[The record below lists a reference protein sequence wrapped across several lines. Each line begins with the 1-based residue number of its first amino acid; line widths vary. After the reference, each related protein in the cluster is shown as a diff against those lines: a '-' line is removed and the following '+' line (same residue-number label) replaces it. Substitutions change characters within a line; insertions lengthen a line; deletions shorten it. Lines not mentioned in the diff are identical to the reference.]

1 MVQLAE
7 APTRVPSLSEADL
20 CQSVCRE
27 SFYKFVQEFW
37 EVIIPEDPVWN
48 WHVKYLCDE
57 LQAMAELV
65 FKRKKKLHDLIV
77 NIPPGTTKSTI
88 CSVMFPA
95 WVWTRMPEARIIS
108 ASYEHGLALNFARKS
123 RDIILS
129 EKYQATFRFKLDPK
143 TKKWRPS
150 TDKDAA
156 PIVLQDDQNAKSHY
170 ENMAKGDRK
179 AVGAGGNITGSHA
192 HFILV
197 DDPLNPKEAVS
208 EAGLKRVNRWM
219 TETLPSR
226 KVDKAVTPT
235 ILIMQRLHQDDP
247 TGHLLAKAKDNV
259 KHICLPAEK
268 SDLVRPA
275 RLKLKYVNGLLDPV
289 RLSPEVLKEARDDL
303 LEYGY
308 AGQFMQSPVPLG
320 GGSFKVE
327 RLSFDTPPIAW
338 RRKVRYWDKA
348 GTSGGGAFTAG
359 VLMGED
365 MKGRFWVLDVIRG
378 QWDSGRREDTI
389 KATAMLDKKNVYVGV
404 EQEPGSGGKESAEAT
419 VRRLAGYR
427 VKIDRVTGSKELRAD
442 PFSSQVNSG
451 NVSIKKDAPWV
462 PAFLDE
468 MRFFPYS
475 RYKDQIDAASGAFAR
490 LIQLRRIVGAV
501 QDNTEE

>member
-1 MVQLAE
+1 MVALRE
-7 APTRVPSLSEADL
+7 PCLDEADL

-37 EVIIPEDPVWN
+37 EVIIPEEPVWN

-65 FKRKKKLHDLIV
+65 FQRKKKLHDLII

-88 CSVMFPA
+88 CSIMFPA
-95 WVWTRMPEARIIS
+95 WVWTRMPEARLITASFEII
-108 ASYEHGLALNFARKS
+108 LALTFARKA
-123 RDIILS
+123 RDIIQS
-129 EKYQATFRFKLDPK
+129 EKYQTTFRFKQDPK

-150 TDKDAA
+150 TEKDAVS
-156 PIVLQDDQNAKSHY
+156 IVLKEDQNAKGFY
-170 ENMAKGDRK
+170 ENTMQGDRK
-179 AVGAGGNITGSHA
+179 TVGAGGNITGSHA

-197 DDPLNPKEAVS
+197 DDPINPKKALED
-208 EAGLKRVNRWM
+208 KNRKKVNEWM

-226 KVDKAVTPT
+226 KVSKEITPT

-247 TGHLLAKAKDNV
+247 TGHMLSKKKENV

-268 SDLVRPA
+268 SDLVKPA
-275 RLKLKYVNGLLDPV
+275 RLKLKYVDGLLDPV
-289 RLSPEVLKEARDDL
+289 RLNREVLQEARNDL

-308 AGQFMQSPVPLG
+308 AGQFMQSPVPAG
-320 GGSFKVE
+320 GGQFKVE
-327 RLSFDTPPIAW
+327 RLVFDTPPIRW

-348 GTSGGGAFTAG
+348 GTAGGGAHTAG

-365 MKGRFWVLDVIRG
+365 TKGRFWILDVIRG
-378 QWDSGRREDTI
+378 QWDSGAREDTI
-389 KATAMLDKKNVYVGV
+389 KQTAELDKKTVYIGV

-427 VKIDRVTGSKELRAD
+427 VKVDKVTGSKELRAD

-451 NVSIKKDAPWV
+451 NVSVKKDAPWI
-462 PAFLDE
+462 PALLDE
-468 MRFFPYS
+468 MRFFPFS
-475 RYKDQIDAASGAFAR
+475 TYKDQVDAASGAFAR
-490 LIQLRRIVGAV
+490 LVQLRRLVGAV
-501 QDNTEE
+501 TDNKDE